1 MVSDPLP
8 LEQFFEEGYGGQQPP
23 KNNQS
28 KRAKKK
34 AAQRASNEARNA
46 KRHPRPNGPL
56 VPRSDAQQRYID
68 SLSTNTLTFGIGS
81 FGAGKTYIPARV
93 FGEWLARGDIQK
105 LYVAR
110 PNVSK
115 KQHENGF
122 LPGTL
127 EDKTAPWLVPIFEG
141 LQDAMGRSMFE
152 EFRRTK
158 KIEEVPF
165 EFIQGRTFKDA
176 ACIVDEAENLD
187 FDDLYILLGRQGEN
201 LSMCLAGDAQQSRIK
216 HSGLAKVV
224 EMATWPEME
233 SNGVV
238 TFTSDDVVRSAQAK
252 QWAKAFEKALKGT
265 EKASRDTGCGF
276 HANTAPAFLKVDL
289 V

>member
-1 MVSDPLP
+1 MASDPLP
-8 LEQFFEEGYGGQQPP
+8 LDAFFEQGHGGNQPP
-23 KNNQS
+23 KQT

-34 AAQRASNEARNA
+34 AAKTASNEARNA
-46 KRHPRPNGPL
+46 KRHPQPNGPL
-56 VPRSDAQQRYID
+56 VPRSEAQRRYID
-68 SLSTNTLTFGIGS
+68 SLYTNSLTFGIGS

-127 EDKTAPWLVPIFEG
+127 EEKTAPWLVPIFEG
-141 LQDAMGRSMFE
+141 LQDSMGRAMFE
-152 EFRRTK
+152 EFRRMK

-187 FDDLYILLGRQGEN
+187 LDDLYILLGRQGEN
-201 LSMCLAGDAQQSRIK
+201 LSMCLAGDVKQSRIK
-216 HSGLAKVV
+216 NSGLAKVV
-224 EMATWPEME
+224 EMASWPEMK

-238 TFTSDDVVRSAQAK
+238 TFTSDDVVRSEQAK
-252 QWAKAFEKALKGT
+252 QWAKAFEKVFQNDGGVVENPAPGF
-265 EKASRDTGCGF
+265 RDDI
-276 HANTAPAFLKVDL
+276 PAFLQR
-289 V
+289 